1 LPSVLADNPLR
12 GIFIAGTDTG
22 VGKTHVACALLR
34 HARNLGHRP
43 VPFKPAET
51 GADPTPDDAD
61 RLFEA
66 AGPSVPRGEICL
78 YPLPLPAAPQ
88 AAAEAAS
95 VTISADR
102 ILAHAHRLATAGD
115 SLVVEAAG
123 GLLVPYHPTLT
134 GADLARLL
142 GLPVLLVARTSLG
155 TVNHTALTVNE
166 IRRRG
171 LDLLGII
178 LCQTTPAAMP
188 HEHSNIPL
196 IRQLTGIAPLGVLP
210 YVTTPTPDTLA
221 KALAEN
227 LPPAALAQLL
237 RPLRAP
243 AS

>member
-1 LPSVLADNPLR
+1 MH

-51 GADPTPDDAD
+51 GADPIAEDAD

-66 AGPSVPRGEICL
+66 AQPAVPRGEICL

-88 AAAEAAS
+88 AAAQAAG

-102 ILAHAHRLATAGD
+102 ILAHAHRLAATGD

-134 GADLARLL
+134 GADLAQLL
-142 GLPVLLVARTSLG
+142 ELPVLLVARTALG

-171 LDLLGII
+171 LALLGII
-178 LCQTTPAAMP
+178 LCQTTPAELP
-188 HEHSNIPL
+188 HEHTNIPL
-196 IRQLTGIAPLGVLP
+196 IRQLTGIVPLGILP
-210 YVTTPTPDTLA
+210 YVSAPTPDTLA
-221 KALAEN
+221 AALAGN
-227 LPPAALAQLL
+227 LPAAALAQLL
-237 RPLRAP
+237 RPLAAP
-243 AS
+243 NRSRG